1 MENEEL
7 NSGSA
12 SEGQGNGVNR
22 RDFLTKS
29 ALISAGLAL
38 GPLSLAGAPNE
49 TAGNVLP
56 KATDAKQKPGAMDRR
71 KLGRLEVSALG
82 LGCLPMVGFYGG
94 PNSRREM
101 VKLIRTAYEQ
111 GVTFFDTAEVYG
123 PFLDEEILGEAT
135 ATFRKEVVI
144 ATKFGFEIDPN
155 TRERKG
161 MNSRPEYIKKV
172 VEGSLRRLKTDYI
185 DLYYQHRVDPNVPI
199 EDVAGAIKELMKEG
213 KVKHWGLSEPGIN
226 TIRRAHAVQP
236 VAAIQNEYSIWARD
250 PETAVLPL
258 CQELGI
264 GFVPWCPLGYGFLAG
279 AITDDTILAPGDF
292 RLILPRVNDPENL
305 KQNLKLLDYIKIWA
319 KRKDATPAQISL
331 AWLQAQK
338 PWVVPIPGT
347 TQLPHLQ
354 ENLKAN
360 TIKFSAPE
368 LKAFNEGLSK
378 FQIAG
383 ARNAEPVMQAMGVE
397 APPKG

>member
-1 MENEEL
+1 MENKKL

-38 GPLSLAGAPNE
+38 GPLSLAGAPNDI
-49 TAGNVLP
+49 TGIVPPKGAG
-56 KATDAKQKPGAMDRR
+56 AEQKPGAMNRR
-71 KLGRLEVSALG
+71 KLGSLEVSALG

-123 PFLDEEILGEAT
+123 PFLDEEIVGEAV
-135 ATFRKEVVI
+135 APFRKQVVV

-155 TRERKG
+155 TRERRG

-185 DLYYQHRVDPNVPI
+185 DLYYQHRVDPKVPI
-199 EDVAGAIKELMKEG
+199 EDVAGTIKDLLKEG

-236 VAAIQNEYSIWARD
+236 LAAIQNEYSIWARD

-292 RLILPRVNDPENL
+292 RLILPRINDPENL
-305 KQNLKLLDYIKIWA
+305 KQNLKLLDYIKTWA

-347 TQLPHLQ
+347 TQLPHMQ

-360 TIKFSAPE
+360 NVMFSAAE
-368 LKAFNEGLSK
+368 LKAFNDGLSK
-378 FQIAG
+378 IQIAG